1 MRIFKINPITLK
13 RLQRFRQLKRAWWSF
28 LLLAALYILT
38 LFAEAFCNTRPL
50 LMRHQGKWYFPAFRF
65 YPENAFIQ
73 KGTSH
78 RPDYIALE
86 AAGIFKDS
94 FVLWAPVKND
104 PYRITNNAE
113 LEPTLRDVVR
123 LLPEPRVAG
132 ITIDKELRISK
143 ASGIESLLPP
153 NTELPELIDKS
164 IAAFWRIPDSLEDA
178 LAPRWRGEAVES
190 LSIDIFPTKDSP
202 FPPVTLSFAASNTP
216 RAKGRNTL
224 RVRVLELISSEGDLN
239 PRLWRFKNGA
249 TRPLFN
255 ANGFETLPEEIKT
268 KVNEG
273 RQAIR
278 SNSATPSWESVIT
291 TDRTFRLVVEK
302 EIPRFPYRPI
312 SGHIMGI
319 DNAGRDVFARIF
331 YGLRIALNFGM
342 LLVIFS
348 LSGGTFIGILQGY
361 KGGLTDMAGQRFIEI
376 WSALPFLYVM
386 ILMGSIYGAGFT
398 LLLFCYALFNW
409 IGISYYMRAET
420 LRLKKLP
427 FVEAAKCLGLSGWK
441 IAIKHILPNAL
452 VPLITFFPFSLV
464 GAIGSLAALDYLGFG
479 LPAPTPSLGE
489 LLSQAQAE
497 RNAWW
502 LTLFPSI
509 ALFAVMLLGV
519 FVGEGVRNAFDPK
532 RQQRLQ

>member
-13 RLQRFRQLKRAWWSF
+13 RLRRFRQLKRAWWSF
-28 LLLAALYILT
+28 LLLASLYLLT

-50 LMRHQGKWYFPAFRF
+50 LMRHEGKWYFPAFRF
-65 YPENAFIQ
+65 YPESAFVNE
-73 KGTSH
+73 GTAH
-78 RPDYIALE
+78 RADYIALE
-86 AAGIFKDS
+86 AAGVFKNS
-94 FVLWAPVKND
+94 FVLWTPVKTD
-104 PYRITNNAE
+104 PYRIASNAE
-113 LEPTLRDVVR
+113 LEPSLRDVVR

-132 ITIDKELRISK
+132 ITIDKDLRITK
-143 ASGIESLLPP
+143 AAGIDSLLPP
-153 NTELPELIDKS
+153 GNELPDLSGKDMAE
-164 IAAFWRIPDSLEDA
+164 FWLMPDSLKA
-178 LAPRWRGEAVES
+178 SLVPRWRGDAVES
-190 LSIDIFPTKDSP
+190 LSIDLLPAENSP
-202 FPPVTLSFAASNTP
+202 MPPVTMNFAASATP
-216 RAKGRNTL
+216 RPKGRSTL
-224 RVRVLELISSEGDLN
+224 RIRLLENLSAEGDLR
-239 PRLWRFKNGA
+239 PQLWRFHNGA
-249 TRPLFN
+249 EAPVFREREYN
-255 ANGFETLPEEIKT
+255 ALPDEIKA
-268 KVNEG
+268 KISEG
-273 RQAIR
+273 RMAVR
-278 SNSATPSWESVIT
+278 SDNATPSWECVIT

-302 EIPRFPYRPI
+302 EIPRFPYRPVT
-312 SGHIMGI
+312 GHIMGI

-342 LLVIFS
+342 LLVFFS
-348 LSGGTFIGILQGY
+348 LSGGTFVGILQGY
-361 KGGLTDMAGQRFIEI
+361 RGGLTDLAGQRFIEI

-427 FVEAAKCLGLSGWK
+427 FVEAAKCLGMSGWK
-441 IAIKHILPNAL
+441 IAFKHILPNAL

-497 RNAWW
+497 RSAWW
-502 LTLFPSI
+502 LTLFPSL
-509 ALFAVMLLGV
+509 ALFTVMLLGV
-519 FVGEGVRNAFDPK
+519 FVGEGIRNAFDPR

>member
-1 MRIFKINPITLK
+1 MKLFKLNPITLK

-28 LLLAALYILT
+28 LLLAALYVLT
-38 LFAEAFCNTRPL
+38 LFAEGFCNTRPL
-50 LMRHQGKWYFPAFRF
+50 LMRHQGKWYFPAFCF
-65 YPENAFIQ
+65 YPESDFVKN
-73 KGTSH
+73 GTAH

-86 AAGIFKDS
+86 AAGVFKES
-94 FVLWAPVKND
+94 FILWTLVKND
-104 PYRITNNAE
+104 PYRIAGKEE

-132 ITIDKELRISK
+132 ITIDKELHIVK
-143 ASGIESLLPP
+143 AAGFESLLP
-153 NTELPELIDKS
+153 EDAEIPELTGRS
-164 IAAFWRIPDSLEDA
+164 IADFWRVPDSLNKS
-178 LAPRWRGEAVES
+178 LAPRWRGDAVES
-190 LSIDIFPTKDSP
+190 FSMELLPTKESP
-202 FPPVTLSFAASNTP
+202 LPPVTLNIAASNTP
-216 RAKGRNTL
+216 RPKGRTTL
-224 RVRVLELISSEGDLN
+224 RARLLEILQGDGDLR
-239 PRLWRFKNGA
+239 PHLWRFKNGSKTPTFDA
-249 TRPLFN
+249 D
-255 ANGFETLPEEIKT
+255 GYETLSDAIKS
-268 KVNEG
+268 KVTEG
-273 RQAIR
+273 RLAVR
-278 SNSATPSWESVIT
+278 SDNAAPSWECIVT
-291 TDRTFRLVVEK
+291 TDRTYRLIVEK

-312 SGHIMGI
+312 SGHFMGL

-342 LLVIFS
+342 LLVLFS
-348 LSGGTFIGILQGY
+348 LSGGTFVGILQGY
-361 KGGLTDMAGQRFIEI
+361 KGGLTDLAGQRFIEI

-441 IAIKHILPNAL
+441 IAFKHILPNAL

-497 RNAWW
+497 RSAWW

-519 FVGEGVRNAFDPK
+519 FVGEGIRNAFDPR